1 MNSQIR
7 FNFVIFFMIIIVMAI
22 TNRNSQKINN
32 LNNQDI
38 NINKKNMRCTNKNF
52 LLDNSDNYDNYILEL
67 KEELSDN
74 KKTIKILMKRS
85 LFLESI
91 INNMDMELKN
101 LTKFIDKEYYKKKYL
116 RFSH

>member
-1 MNSQIR
+1 MNSQIK
-7 FNFVIFFMIIIVMAI
+7 FNFIIFFIVIIFIGI
-22 TNRNSQKINN
+22 ISHY
-32 LNNQDI
+32 NQDT
-38 NINKKNMRCTNKNF
+38 NNKKNMRCTNKNF
-52 LLDNSDNYDNYILEL
+52 KLDNSDNYILEL

-101 LTKFIDKEYYKKKYL
+101 LTRYIDNEHNGRNYF